1 MRVYLGSTAD
11 EVQEFLKELSLD
23 VPDVYA
29 PTDIFRST
37 HPEMDEEEL
46 EYSLSLLAAE
56 DALDLADDKSGA
68 PLVIAFE
75 VAEEALGDFD
85 EISAALL
92 APLHW
97 SQVEAIFTVGESA
110 DDLTWFAPQEAAASI
125 EEWLKG

>member
-11 EVQEFLKELSLD
+11 EVQEFLTELSLD
-23 VPDVYA
+23 IPDVYA

-37 HPEMDEEEL
+37 HHEMDEEEL

-56 DALDLADDKSGA
+56 DALELANDKSGV

>member
-56 DALDLADDKSGA
+56 DSLDLADDKSGA
-68 PLVIAFE
+68 PLVIALE

-97 SQVEAIFTVGESA
+97 SQVEAIFTVGERA

>member
-1 MRVYLGSTAD
+1 MRVYLGTTAD
-11 EVQEFLKELSLD
+11 EVQEFLKELTLD
-23 VPDVYA
+23 IPDVYA

-56 DALDLADDKSGA
+56 DALNLADELSGA

-85 EISAALL
+85 EMSAALL

-97 SQVEAIFTVGESA
+97 RQVEAIFTVGDSA
-110 DDLTWFAPQEAAASI
+110 EDLTWFAPQEAAAAI
-125 EEWLKG
+125 EEWRKG

>member
-1 MRVYLGSTAD
+1 MRVYLGTTAD
-11 EVQEFLKELSLD
+11 EVQEFLRELTLD

-29 PTDIFRST
+29 PTEVFRST
-37 HPEMDEEEL
+37 HPEMDEEEI

-56 DALDLADDKSGA
+56 DALDLADERSGA

-75 VAEEALGDFD
+75 VAIDVLGDFD

-97 SQVEAIFTVGESA
+97 KQVEAIFTVGASPE
-110 DDLTWFAPQEAAASI
+110 DLTWFAPQEAAASI
-125 EEWLKG
+125 EEWLRG

>member
-11 EVQEFLKELSLD
+11 EVQEFLKELTLD

-29 PTDIFRST
+29 PTEIFRAT
-37 HPEMDEEEL
+37 HPEMDDEEL

-56 DALDLADDKSGA
+56 DALDLADEKSGA

-75 VAEEALGDFD
+75 VAEESLGDFD
-85 EISAALL
+85 EISAALM

-97 SQVEAIFTVGESA
+97 SQVEAIFTVGDSA

-125 EEWLKG
+125 EEWLKA

>member
-1 MRVYLGSTAD
+1 LGTTAD
-11 EVQEFLKELSLD
+11 EVQEFLKELTLD
-23 VPDVYA
+23 IPDVYA
-29 PTDIFRST
+29 PTEIFRST

-56 DALDLADDKSGA
+56 DALDLVDENSGA

-97 SQVEAIFTVGESA
+97 KQVEAIFTVGDSA
-110 DDLTWFAPQEAAASI
+110 EDLTWFAPQEAAASI
-125 EEWLKG
+125 EEWLKD

>member
-11 EVQEFLKELSLD
+11 EVQEFLTELSLD
-23 VPDVYA
+23 IPDVYA

-56 DALDLADDKSGA
+56 DALELANDKSGV

-97 SQVEAIFTVGESA
+97 SQVEAIFAVGESA

>member
-1 MRVYLGSTAD
+1 MRVYLGTTAD
-11 EVQEFLKELSLD
+11 EVQEFLKELTLD
-23 VPDVYA
+23 IPDVYA
-29 PTDIFRST
+29 PTEIFRST
-37 HPEMDEEEL
+37 HPEMDEEEV

-56 DALDLADDKSGA
+56 DALDLVDENSGA

-97 SQVEAIFTVGESA
+97 KQVEAIFTVGDSA
-110 DDLTWFAPQEAAASI
+110 EDLTWFAPQEAAASI
-125 EEWLKG
+125 EEWLKD

>member
-1 MRVYLGSTAD
+1 MRVYFGSTAD
-11 EVQEFLKELSLD
+11 EVQEFLKELILD
-23 VPDVYA
+23 IPDVYA

-56 DALDLADDKSGA
+56 DALDLTDEKSGA
-68 PLVIAFE
+68 PLVIACE
-75 VAEEALGDFD
+75 VADVTLGDFD

-97 SQVEAIFTVGESA
+97 KQVEAIFTVGDSA

-125 EEWLKG
+125 DEWLKG